1 MRLSF
6 LLKVFGLTPITF
18 AAAVLEISFST
29 IKLLSFRYGEI
40 VLRGIIYP
48 APFQYQIVL
57 SAPPLSVAEL
67 PYGYMI
73 TPSKVPVNNIF
84 VISHK
89 F

>member
-40 VLRGIIYP
+40 ALRGITYP
-48 APFQYQIVL
+48 APFQYQIV
-57 SAPPLSVAEL
+57 
-67 PYGYMI
+67 
-73 TPSKVPVNNIF
+73 K
-84 VISHK
+84 
-89 F
+89 

>member
-40 VLRGIIYP
+40 ALRGNTYP
-48 APFQYQIVL
+48 APFQYKI
-57 SAPPLSVAEL
+57 
-67 PYGYMI
+67 
-73 TPSKVPVNNIF
+73 
-84 VISHK
+84 VISALLECCRVALCVHDSTVK
-89 F
+89 NSCQQHFCDFS

>member
-40 VLRGIIYP
+40 ALRGIISP
-48 APFQYQIVL
+48 PPFNIKLFYR
-57 SAPPLSVAEL
+57 PLFNVAEL
-67 PYGYMI
+67 PYVYMI
-73 TPSKVPVNNIF
+73 APPKIPVNNIF
-84 VISHK
+84 VISRK

>member
-18 AAAVLEISFST
+18 AAAVLEMSFST

-40 VLRGIIYP
+40 ALRGITYP

-57 SAPPLSVAEL
+57 SASLKCCRVAL
-67 PYGYMI
+67 CVHDS
-73 TPSKVPVNNIF
+73 TVKSSCQQHF
-84 VISHK
+84 CDFS
-89 F
+89 

>member
-29 IKLLSFRYGEI
+29 MKLLSFRYGEI
-40 VLRGIIYP
+40 ALRGITYP

-57 SAPPLSVAEL
+57 RPLFNVAEL
-67 PYGYMI
+67 PYVYMI
-73 TPSKVPVNNIF
+73 ALSKVPVNNIF
-84 VISHK
+84 VISRK

>member
-40 VLRGIIYP
+40 ALRGITYL
-48 APFQYQIVL
+48 APFQYQIIIL
-57 SAPPLSVAEL
+57 ATLKCCRVAL
-67 PYGYMI
+67 
-73 TPSKVPVNNIF
+73 
-84 VISHK
+84 
-89 F
+89 

>member
-40 VLRGIIYP
+40 ALRGITYP
-48 APFQYQIVL
+48 APFQYQIIL
-57 SAPPLSVAEL
+57 PTPLKGCRVAL
-67 PYGYMI
+67 CVHDS
-73 TPSKVPVNNIF
+73 TVKSSCQQHF
-84 VISHK
+84 CDFS
-89 F
+89 